1 MLHAIIMAGG
11 SGTRFWP
18 ASRETCPKQ
27 LLALASDQTMMQATV
42 ERLAGMV
49 APEQLLIITNRSL
62 VDVICQQLPD
72 VPTEQILGEPC
83 RRDTAPCVGLAAALV
98 SAVDPDATM
107 VIMPAD
113 HLISPRD
120 VFQQAVHHA
129 IELVDQDPGRIITFG
144 IPATY
149 AASSFG
155 YIERGNETGT
165 ASSIPTFAVQQFH
178 EKPSVDV
185 ARQYLDAG
193 SFYWNSGIFVWKAA
207 TILSALERFQ
217 PDIFAHIQVIA
228 EAIGSESFLE
238 VLDREFEAIEG
249 TSIDYAVMERH
260 DNVLVVEAPFQ
271 WDDVGNW
278 QSLERIQGAD
288 SKGNTIIG
296 QHQGIDTTNSIIRSS
311 EDHLVV
317 TIGLDN
323 FIVVHTDDATLIAHR
338 DNQEAIRQMVEQLR
352 EKGLDKYL

>member
-18 ASRETCPKQ
+18 ASREACPKQ
-27 LLALASDQTMMQATV
+27 LLALASHQTMMQATV
-42 ERLAGMV
+42 ERLTGMV
-49 APEQLLIITNRSL
+49 TPERLLIVTNRSL
-62 VDVICQQLPD
+62 VDAICQQLPD
-72 VPTEQILGEPC
+72 VPVDRILGEPC

-98 SAVDPDATM
+98 SAADPDATL
-107 VIMPAD
+107 VVMPAD
-113 HLISPRD
+113 HLIGPQD
-120 VFQQAVHHA
+120 IFQQAIRHA
-129 IELVDQDPGRIITFG
+129 VELVDEDPGRIITFG

-155 YIERGNETGT
+155 YIERGAETG
-165 ASSIPTFAVQQFH
+165 AGDIPTFAVQQFH
-178 EKPSVDV
+178 EKPSADI

-217 PDIFAHIQVIA
+217 PAMYARIQVIA
-228 EAIGSESFLE
+228 EAIGSESFTE
-238 VLDREFEAIEG
+238 VLDREFTAIEG

-271 WDDVGNW
+271 WDDVGTW
-278 QSLERIQGAD
+278 QSLERIQGTD
-288 SKGNTIIG
+288 PEGNTIVG
-296 QHQGIDTTNSIIRSS
+296 QHLGIDTTRSIIHGSG
-311 EDHLVV
+311 DHLLV
-317 TIGLDN
+317 TVGMDN
-323 FIVVHTDDATLIAHR
+323 FIVVHTQDATLIAHR
-338 DNQEAIRQMVEQLR
+338 DNDEAIRQIVQRLK